1 MDGITDIFMGVSIA
15 LLGNAI
21 ILTAAQLLIYGG

>member
-1 MDGITDIFMGVSIA
+1 MDGITDIFMGVFIA

-21 ILTAAQLLIYGG
+21 ILTTAHYLIWGI